1 MKAKTTKKSITYLN
15 YSLSKEEQEILTKS
29 STILE
34 QVLGTIEDYT
44 NVDLNNLSNLS
55 QIYFVKNCK
64 ILKFLQGLLSTTS
77 ENSSF
82 VRYQNGFLPSSYCIF
97 IKSLGCNA
105 K

>member
-1 MKAKTTKKSITYLN
+1 MFFFLKLKIREKHSDCNLTNLTYSYHFRSKSETTTDLFSFAKVRQNFEDTKF
-15 YSLSKEEQEILTKS
+15 ILLK
-29 STILE
+29 I
-34 QVLGTIEDYT
+34 V
-44 NVDLNNLSNLS
+44 
-55 QIYFVKNCK
+55 K